1 MGKEKWI
8 EIARTGTFEDSAGR
22 LRTFTARDLD
32 AIARSYD
39 PAKRDAPLTFGHP
52 QTDKAPAYGWVEKL
66 KSEGGRLYANFS
78 QVPEQVR
85 DLVAKGHYRHVS
97 MSLMPDL
104 VTLRHVALLGAEQ
117 PAIDGLR
124 AVEFADGGN
133 AITVDFAA
141 AVATKEATD
150 ADSND
155 AAVRGEGDSMTIEEL
170 QRQVG
175 QLTAQL
181 EALKTE
187 NADLKKKADS
197 HKQEKDKA
205 EAAKTEAEQKAE
217 KANADFAAYRGKIEG
232 ERREARVSELVKAGK
247 VKPAEKTN
255 VLDFAARLATQTGTV
270 DFAAPDGR
278 TESLSM
284 EERYFRDL
292 EARPADERGAEF
304 SAPPAHAGGQHDDF
318 NPAEL
323 TAKL

>member
-22 LRTFTARDLD
+22 LRTFTAGDLD

-39 PAKRDAPLTFGHP
+39 PARRDAPLTFGHP

-85 DLVAKGHYRHVS
+85 DLVAMGHYRHVS

-117 PAIDGLR
+117 PAIDGLA
-124 AVEFADGGN
+124 AVEFADGGD

-141 AVATKEATD
+141 A
-150 ADSND
+150 
-155 AAVRGEGDSMTIEEL
+155 RGEGDTMTVEEL
-170 QRQVG
+170 QRQIG
-175 QLTAQL
+175 QLQGQL
-181 EALKTE
+181 EALRAE
-187 NADLKKKADS
+187 NASLKKQADS

-217 KANADFAAYRGKIEG
+217 KASADFAAYRGKIEG
-232 ERREARVSELVKAGK
+232 ERREARVAALVKAGK
-247 VKPAEKTN
+247 VKPAEKAG
-255 VLDFAARLATQTGTV
+255 VLDFAARLATQAGTV

-278 TESLSM
+278 TEKLSM

-292 EARPADERGAEF
+292 EARSADERGAEF
-304 SAPPAHAGGQHDDF
+304 SAPPAHAGGQSDNF

>member
-22 LRTFTARDLD
+22 LRTFTAGDLD

-39 PAKRDAPLTFGHP
+39 PARRDAPLTFGHP

-117 PAIDGLR
+117 PAIDGL
-124 AVEFADGGN
+124 AVVEFADGGD

-141 AVATKEATD
+141 A
-150 ADSND
+150 
-155 AAVRGEGDSMTIEEL
+155 RGEGDTMTVEEL
-170 QRQVG
+170 QRQIG
-175 QLTAQL
+175 QLQGQL
-181 EALKTE
+181 EALRAE
-187 NADLKKKADS
+187 NASLKKQADS

-217 KANADFAAYRGKIEG
+217 KASADFAAYRGKIEG
-232 ERREARVSELVKAGK
+232 ERREARVAALVKAGK
-247 VKPAEKTN
+247 VKPAEKAG
-255 VLDFAARLATQTGTV
+255 VLDFAARLATQAGTV

-278 TESLSM
+278 TEKLSM

-292 EARPADERGAEF
+292 EARSADERGAEF
-304 SAPPAHAGGQHDDF
+304 SAPPAHAGGQSDNF

>member
-8 EIARTGTFEDSAGR
+8 EIARTGTVEDSAGR
-22 LRTFTARDLD
+22 LRTFTAGDLD

-39 PAKRDAPLTFGHP
+39 PARRDAPLTFGHP

-117 PAIDGLR
+117 PAIDGLA

-141 AVATKEATD
+141 T
-150 ADSND
+150 
-155 AAVRGEGDSMTIEEL
+155 RGEGDTMTVEEL
-170 QRQVG
+170 QRQIG
-175 QLTAQL
+175 QLQGQL
-181 EALKTE
+181 EALRAE

-217 KANADFAAYRGKIEG
+217 KASTDFAAYRGKVEG
-232 ERREARVSELVKAGK
+232 ERREARVAELVKAGK
-247 VKPAEKTN
+247 VKPAEKAG
-255 VLDFAARLATQTGTV
+255 VLDFAAKLAAQGGTV
-270 DFAAPDGR
+270 DFAAPDGG
-278 TESLSM
+278 TESLSL

-304 SAPPAHAGGQHDDF
+304 SAPPAHAGGQQDNI

>member
-1 MGKEKWI
+1 M
-8 EIARTGTFEDSAGR
+8 RTAPEDCEPSRRGTW
-22 LRTFTARDLD
+22 D

-39 PAKRDAPLTFGHP
+39 PARRDAPLTFGHP

-117 PAIDGLR
+117 PAIDGLA
-124 AVEFADGGN
+124 AVEFADGGD

-141 AVATKEATD
+141 A
-150 ADSND
+150 
-155 AAVRGEGDSMTIEEL
+155 RGEGDTMTVEEL
-170 QRQVG
+170 QRQIG
-175 QLTAQL
+175 QLQGQL
-181 EALKTE
+181 EALRAE
-187 NADLKKKADS
+187 NASLKKQADS

-217 KANADFAAYRGKIEG
+217 KASADFAAYRGKIEG
-232 ERREARVSELVKAGK
+232 ERREARVAALVKAGK
-247 VKPAEKTN
+247 VKPAEKAG
-255 VLDFAARLATQTGTV
+255 VLDFAARLATQAGTV

-278 TESLSM
+278 TEKLSM

-292 EARPADERGAEF
+292 EARSADERGAEF
-304 SAPPAHAGGQHDDF
+304 SAPPAHAGGQSDNF